1 MRHRVRGGMVS
12 MPADAPLRDVS
23 RPRRA
28 EFPGRVP
35 RRCAGESSRTDGTP
49 IRRHR
54 PAWRRPRVVLADL
67 HRPRRDR
74 PGLHC
79 VPPRAGQASAHPR
92 RVSHPPFVTGQQRLP
107 GRPRIVAQGGGSVPR
122 SAAGSAPRGM
132 SRRESVPARPDRQS
146 VCGRVLGHR
155 SPNSLPSPRPGPR
168 HHGRSACPCGGL
180 RPGAHP
186 GVEPRYHRVIYLTA
200 PAARG
205 VADRAA
211 AALPPGLGPRLTVR
225 DLPPEAFM

>member
-1 MRHRVRGGMVS
+1 V
-12 MPADAPLRDVS
+12 PLRSVITYTAHPTTCS
-23 RPRRA
+23 PAFLAVRPDGARGNRRA
-28 EFPGRVP
+28 LTARRYADTGRL
-35 RRCAGESSRTDGTP
+35 
-49 IRRHR
+49 
-54 PAWRRPRVVLADL
+54 WRRPRVVLADP

-92 RVSHPPFVTGQQRLP
+92 RVSHPPFVTVQQRLP
-107 GRPRIVAQGGGSVPR
+107 GRPRIVSQGGGSVPR
-122 SAAGSAPRGM
+122 SAAGSALRGM

-186 GVEPRYHRVIYLTA
+186 GVELRYHRVIYLTA

-205 VADRAA
+205 VVDRAA

-225 DLPPEAFM
+225 DLPPEAFL